1 MLYKTTTL
9 SENTNNEG
17 VKIVYDDVAPYAKE
31 NSTVSIT
38 KPGLRPR
45 TGLYPRA
52 GLYPSGTSIEEEFP
66 ELKQDNITYPGY
78 ALCLPRFALL
88 NGNYINFPDNPQ
100 PYGYIS
106 PEVSDD
112 NGNLNHS
119 IEKTGLRPKTGLYP
133 RLFLFPSGSVSS
145 SVSSPMLTI
154 EFSQTYSS
162 VGILLTFNTMSGDY
176 CSKLKIK
183 WYQGGAILS
192 EKEFEPDSVR
202 YFCNNYVQNYDRIEI
217 TFLET
222 SKPIRP
228 VFVTRIDYGI
238 YRDFLDDELYTVS
251 CLQEINAIS
260 ENISVNTLKFTVRT
274 RSDIPFDLQRKQ
286 RLGLYFNG
294 ELMGNFYLKNGA
306 RKNKTDYYMDSHDA
320 IGVLDA
326 NEFAGGVYTGQTVE
340 SVISKIF
347 SGEDF
352 SFTLD
357 ESFKNIQLYGY
368 IPYTTKRN
376 ALVQIA
382 FAIGAVVDTSNTEG
396 VLIYPQETEVSGEF
410 TEDETFEGVTLE
422 HSDVVTGVR
431 LTVHAY
437 QQIED
442 TQELYND
449 ALNGTAE
456 VIFSEPYHDLS
467 ISGGALGE
475 HGDNYAYI
483 TGTGG
488 TVVLTGKKY
497 NHLTSS
503 IIKENPLVVYNKA
516 IKEVTD
522 ATLVHS
528 GNAAAVLERVYDY
541 YQRPETV
548 VGNVLVGNKKLG
560 QVVKI
565 DTQYDGERTGTIES
579 YDYSFSRNEIKA
591 EVIIHE

>member
-9 SENTNNEG
+9 SNNMNNEG

-45 TGLYPRA
+45 TGLYPKA
-52 GLYPSGTSIEEEFP
+52 GLYPSGTSVEEEFP

-106 PEVSDD
+106 PEISDD
-112 NGNLNHS
+112 TGNLNYNMQKS
-119 IEKTGLRPKTGLYP
+119 GLRPKTGLYP
-133 RLFLFPSGSVSS
+133 RLFLFPSSS
-145 SVSSPMLTI
+145 ISTSVSSPMLTI
-154 EFSQTYSS
+154 EFTQTYSS

-183 WYQGGAILS
+183 WYQGGEILS

-202 YFCNNYVQNYDRIEI
+202 YFCNNYVQNYDKIEI

-222 SKPIRP
+222 SKPVRP

-260 ENISVNTLKFTVRT
+260 ENISINTLKFTVRT

-326 NEFAGGVYTGQTVE
+326 NEFSGGVYSGQTVE
-340 SVISKIF
+340 SVVSSIF

-352 SFTLD
+352 SFVLD
-357 ESFKNIQLYGY
+357 ESFKDIQLYGY

-382 FAIGAVVDTSNTEG
+382 FAIGAVVDTSNAAG

-548 VGNVLVGNKKLG
+548 VGDVLVGNKKLG

-565 DTQYDGERTGTIES
+565 DTQYDGERAGTIES